1 MLTGFGQF
9 LFEKMPPKQD
19 SPVIPADATADE
31 KTVLIN
37 IIRKERTV
45 SKREFTRRKNILD
58 KMMQEDPD
66 PNMQDLVDIT
76 MNELLQQYHI
86 VLEKNHDVEINL
98 DEDVVDTFID
108 EISNG
113 LKETQMR
120 YIKWKK
126 AGAPRATDAPPPE
139 KKTDPFMSVVG
150 LNFDVQKVFP
160 EKFTGDDVRD
170 YTPFRVNWLATAAR
184 LTEMGFTDAQK
195 LMELKKCLAKEAYEL
210 VKRLPDEDAQYERA
224 INLLDL
230 NFRDNIKIA
239 EMVLVDLLNTP
250 KMTNSAESISIA
262 YNAMI
267 QADQTLDGLG
277 VTDIQRG
284 QLLFTVICVSKLN
297 TTLVKLWTSE
307 KNRQLNIASAIGHNA
322 TKDDLLKHVLEQKK
336 LAKELERGR
345 ETTSHD
351 SQKKKEEKKETKK
364 DGGGGTLRGNF
375 HIKKEE
381 RQEDSSRRNLECVIC
396 KKQGHSA
403 ADCFTFKNLK
413 GGEERRKFLTNN
425 KVVVCRNCLKGP
437 HQTKDCRQSL
447 CPIKNCGMRHHA
459 LLHEDRQKQTNSVT
473 MGLKQTQ
480 GSSRASQGS
489 SSEGDPSKTVTAVV
503 VKSKKQPIL
512 QSCQAWAMSPSG
524 EKFLARI
531 FLDSGS
537 ELTLVRKDF
546 SEVMGLQG
554 PTTPLLMSVA
564 GGSALPPTLEKKV
577 KFQLQSMDGSYISPK
592 MEGVTSPKIVRD
604 LRSVNIDVA
613 DFEHLKGIDFTES
626 YPRSEK
632 EVDILI
638 GVDHYTN
645 LMKGQ
650 VVRGKPDEP
659 MAISTKLGY
668 VLSGSA

>member
-1 MLTGFGQF
+1 M
-9 LFEKMPPKQD
+9 
-19 SPVIPADATADE
+19 
-31 KTVLIN
+31 
-37 IIRKERTV
+37 
-45 SKREFTRRKNILD
+45 
-58 KMMQEDPD
+58 
-66 PNMQDLVDIT
+66 
-76 MNELLQQYHI
+76 
-86 VLEKNHDVEINL
+86 
-98 DEDVVDTFID
+98 
-108 EISNG
+108 
-113 LKETQMR
+113 
-120 YIKWKK
+120 
-126 AGAPRATDAPPPE
+126 
-139 KKTDPFMSVVG
+139 
-150 LNFDVQKVFP
+150 
-160 EKFTGDDVRD
+160 
-170 YTPFRVNWLATAAR
+170 
-184 LTEMGFTDAQK
+184 
-195 LMELKKCLAKEAYEL
+195 
-210 VKRLPDEDAQYERA
+210 
-224 INLLDL
+224 
-230 NFRDNIKIA
+230 
-239 EMVLVDLLNTP
+239 
-250 KMTNSAESISIA
+250 
-262 YNAMI
+262 
-267 QADQTLDGLG
+267 
-277 VTDIQRG
+277 
-284 QLLFTVICVSKLN
+284 
-297 TTLVKLWTSE
+297 
-307 KNRQLNIASAIGHNA
+307 
-322 TKDDLLKHVLEQKK
+322 LEQKK
-336 LAKELERGR
+336 LAKDLESGR
-345 ETTSHD
+345 DTTSHNA
-351 SQKKKEEKKETKK
+351 QTKKEEKKETKK

-381 RQEDSSRRNLECVIC
+381 KQENTCRKQSECVIC

-437 HQTKDCRQSL
+437 HQTKDCRQSM

-459 LLHEDRQKQTNSVT
+459 LLHEDRQRQTNSVT
-473 MGLKQTQ
+473 TGLKQMQ

-489 SSEGDPSKTVTAVV
+489 SSEGDQSKTVTAVM
-503 VKSKKQPIL
+503 VKTKKQPIL